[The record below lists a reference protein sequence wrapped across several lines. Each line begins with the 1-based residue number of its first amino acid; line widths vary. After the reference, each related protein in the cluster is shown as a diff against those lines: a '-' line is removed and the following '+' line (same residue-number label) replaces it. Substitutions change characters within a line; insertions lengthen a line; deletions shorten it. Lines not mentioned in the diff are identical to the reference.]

1 MATIIF
7 VGLIFSTLI
16 GSIMK
21 YWLGRAV
28 HRYIKVSNPIE
39 MAKHTQMIYRLMALM
54 LGMPLLTCFIFLI
67 GVSYLILFHGLF
79 NLYTLRHLIIW
90 VLYLMTYHYMSL
102 LMTSCFLREKQTE
115 TTSDSIHS
123 STIIEDVSYTVKEE
137 K

>member
-21 YWLGRAV
+21 YWLGRVV
-28 HRYIKVSNPIE
+28 HRYVKVSNPIE
-39 MAKHTQMIYRLMALM
+39 MAKHTQMIYRLTALM
-54 LGMPLLTCFIFLI
+54 LGMPLLSCLIFLF
-67 GVSYLILFHGLF
+67 GVGYLILFHGLF
-79 NLYTLRHLIIW
+79 NLYTLRYLIIW
-90 VLYLMTYHYMSL
+90 VLYLMIYHYMSL
-102 LMTSCFLREKQTE
+102 LITSCFLKEKQTE